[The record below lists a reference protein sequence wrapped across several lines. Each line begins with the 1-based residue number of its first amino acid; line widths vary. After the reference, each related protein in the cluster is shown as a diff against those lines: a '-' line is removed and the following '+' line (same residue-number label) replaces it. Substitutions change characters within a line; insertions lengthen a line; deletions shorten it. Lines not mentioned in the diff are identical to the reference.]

1 MFGGFHDGVRGFN
14 GQFANIVFGIGKG
27 RFVSDHQGIQSV
39 YTVRTTVPRT
49 VANKRVD
56 VGIEDTKQSVKVPV
70 DINEYAIGGWFKST
84 QTVKKFE
91 TLFNVGVRDSN
102 LGS

>member
-1 MFGGFHDGVRGFN
+1 M
-14 GQFANIVFGIGKG
+14 
-27 RFVSDHQGIQSV
+27 SDHQGIQSV

-56 VGIEDTKQSVKVPV
+56 VSIEDTKQSVKVPV

-91 TLFNVGVRDSN
+91 TLFSVGVKDSN